1 MNQLP
6 QKKNDGG
13 FFVRFINKII
23 DVVLNALHLSKYRE
37 QIVYLGVGGG
47 TTVVD
52 WVVFLLLKLLLLPD
66 LTHLP
71 FFSAF
76 PNAISHTVAW
86 AAAVLFAFWASK
98 YFVFLESEQKKGFSQ
113 FLKFVA
119 SRVFTLLLCLAAE
132 FVFVTLL
139 HVNDLIVKFV
149 ICTVLNIVIN
159 YITSKLL
166 VFTKKKI
173 EN

>member
-1 MNQLP
+1 MENNTP

-13 FFVRFINKII
+13 FFVRFVNKVI
-23 DVVLNALHLSKYRE
+23 DVVLKALHLTKYRE

-52 WVVFLLLKLLLLPD
+52 WVVFAILFAVLPD
-66 LTHLP
+66 LSRLP
-71 FFSAF
+71 FFNIF
-76 PNAISHTVAW
+76 PNAIPYTAAW
-86 AAAVLFAFWASK
+86 AAAVLFAYWASK
-98 YFVFLESEQKKGFSQ
+98 YFVFIHAEQTKGSAQ
-113 FLKFVA
+113 FFRFVY
-119 SRVFTLLLCLAAE
+119 SRVFTLLLCLLTE

-139 HVNDLIVKFV
+139 SVNELIVKYA

-166 VFTKKKI
+166 VFKKKK
-173 EN
+173 ED

>member
-1 MNQLP
+1 MENNTP

-13 FFVRFINKII
+13 FFVRFVNKVI
-23 DVVLNALHLSKYRE
+23 DVVLKALHLTKYRE

-52 WVVFLLLKLLLLPD
+52 WVVFAILFAVLPD
-66 LTHLP
+66 LSRLP
-71 FFSAF
+71 FFNIF
-76 PNAISHTVAW
+76 PNAIPYTAAW
-86 AAAVLFAFWASK
+86 AAAVLFAYWASK
-98 YFVFLESEQKKGFSQ
+98 YFVFIHAEQTKGFAQ
-113 FLKFVA
+113 FLRFVY
-119 SRVFTLLLCLAAE
+119 SRVFTLLLCLLTE

-139 HVNDLIVKFV
+139 SVNELIVKYA

-166 VFTKKKI
+166 VFKKKK
-173 EN
+173 ED